1 MHRVLDLAERVMRD
15 GVMIGAYFSQWFA
28 NTTLQPLDHA
38 LRERGPEVTHYLR
51 YMDNF
56 TLYARSKRQLDRAIK
71 MIEDWLRAHDLTIKG
86 DWQKFR
92 TADRMTYGALGYDGN
107 ELMAFISGYDLEIKF
122 NLRLINSLADAE
134 ACADALAQVFYDAL
148 MEQLL
153 CNEKAG
159 FVKPPGHKPAT
170 LSEKEGRNDVRQDSE
185 HAG

>member
-1 MHRVLDLAERVMRD
+1 MDTNKEAPGID
-15 GVMIGAYFSQWFA
+15 
-28 NTTLQPLDHA
+28 
-38 LRERGPEVTHYLR
+38 RERIPE
-51 YMDNF
+51 
-56 TLYARSKRQLDRAIK
+56 
-71 MIEDWLRAHDLTIKG
+71 TIT
-86 DWQKFR
+86 FR

-159 FVKPPGHKPAT
+159 FVKPPGHKPST